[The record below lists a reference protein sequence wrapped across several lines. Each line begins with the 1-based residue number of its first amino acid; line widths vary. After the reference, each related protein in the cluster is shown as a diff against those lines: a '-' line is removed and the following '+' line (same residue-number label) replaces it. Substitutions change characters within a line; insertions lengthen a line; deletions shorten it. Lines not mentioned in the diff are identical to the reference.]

1 MSVRIGMCDWSFPIT
16 GIGGI
21 RFASEL
27 GIKSYQLTLGPRAR
41 GYPLTEQE
49 LQKKYL
55 ECGEKY
61 GVEFVSI
68 NADDLMSFPLSYPAG
83 SYENDE
89 ARRFVKIC
97 INTAY
102 SMGIDKVMTSCVRK
116 GIIKT
121 EEDLLNT
128 ADSLK
133 DICDY
138 AAPLGIKVT
147 NENYLDSAGNL
158 LLASMVSRE
167 NFTVFYDSQ
176 NPACFADHDASEM
189 VFGLKDHILK
199 LGQVHVKDGF
209 KNRPGSVSLGE
220 GDSNFYK
227 SMENLKAIGFHG
239 DILIEN
245 FYTESKFGMNKFD
258 DIFGLVSK
266 DINTLKQIFNV

>member
-41 GYPLTEQE
+41 GYPLSDPN

-61 GVEFVSI
+61 EVDFVSI
-68 NADDLMSFPLSYPAG
+68 NADDLMSFPLSYPSG

-89 ARRFVKIC
+89 ARKFVKLC
-97 INTAY
+97 IDTA
-102 SMGIDKVMTSCVRK
+102 SNMGIDTVMTSNVRK

-121 EEDLLNT
+121 QEDLLNT
-128 ADSLK
+128 VDSLQ

-138 AAPLGIKVT
+138 AAPLGIRIT
-147 NENYLDSAGNL
+147 NENYLDSSGNL
-158 LLASMVSRE
+158 LLADMVSRD

-176 NPACFADHDASEM
+176 NPSCFADYDTAQM
-189 VFGLKDHILK
+189 VLDLKDHILK
-199 LGQVHVKDGF
+199 LGQVHVKDGY

-227 SMENLKAIGFHG
+227 SMENLKNIGFHG

-245 FYTESKFGMNKFD
+245 FYTESKFSMNNFD

-266 DINTLKQIFNV
+266 DINTLKQIFNI

>member
-27 GIKSYQLTLGPRAR
+27 GIKSYQLTLGPRVR
-41 GYPLTEQE
+41 GYPLSERE

-61 GVEFVSI
+61 GVEFICV
-68 NADDLMSFPLSYPAG
+68 NADDLMTFPLTFPSG
-83 SYENDE
+83 SSENDE
-89 ARRFVKIC
+89 ARRFVKLC
-97 INTAY
+97 IDTAS
-102 SMGIDKVMTSCVRK
+102 SMGIDTVMTSNTRK
-116 GIIKT
+116 GIIRT
-121 EEDLLNT
+121 QEDLLNT
-128 ADSLK
+128 VDSLQEL
-133 DICDY
+133 CDY
-138 AAPLGIKVT
+138 AALRGIKIT
-147 NENYLDSAGNL
+147 HENYLDSSGNL
-158 LLASMVSRE
+158 QLASMVGRE

-176 NPACFADHDASEM
+176 NPSCFADYDTAQM
-189 VFGLKDHILK
+189 VLDLKDHILK

-220 GDSNFYK
+220 GDSKFYE
-227 SMENLKAIGFHG
+227 SMENLKSIGFHG

-245 FYTESKFGMNKFD
+245 FYTESKFSMNNFD

-266 DINTLKQIFNV
+266 DINTLKQIFDV